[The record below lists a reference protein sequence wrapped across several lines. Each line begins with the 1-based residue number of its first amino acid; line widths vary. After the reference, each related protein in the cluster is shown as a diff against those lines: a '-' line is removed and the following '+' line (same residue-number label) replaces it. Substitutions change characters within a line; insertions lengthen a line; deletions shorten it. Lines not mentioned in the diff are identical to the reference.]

1 MVNKQNV
8 DRGKHNVYSL
18 RMENFI
24 AQEIDKFES
33 PTVLSKLVGISAQ
46 RLINWRK
53 RGRIPADS
61 VLSYCE
67 KRGWEVTPHMVRPDI
82 YPHPSD
88 GLPGSLRSEVI
99 KVSA

>member
-1 MVNKQNV
+1 MLTWVNTTFTLCV
-8 DRGKHNVYSL
+8 
-18 RMENFI
+18 MENFI

-33 PTVLSKLVGISAQ
+33 PSVLSKLVGISSQ

-53 RGRIPADS
+53 RGRIPANA

-67 KRGWEVTPHMVRPDI
+67 KRGWEVTPNMVRPDI

-88 GLPGSLRSEVI
+88 GLPVSLRREELQE
-99 KVSA
+99 SA